1 MEKTFKMLDLIIVL
15 VCLFIPFGIFSI
27 FSLCYI
33 SSKADKELEQIYKK
47 ELIKRNK
54 NPLKKGSY
62 DCFSNRPLE
71 QV

>member
-1 MEKTFKMLDLIIVL
+1 MLDLIIVL
-15 VCLFIPFGIFSI
+15 VCLFIPFGIISI